1 MTAVDDILLTA
12 LKEHEHR
19 ESDAHITIQEHIHR
33 IKAQFGDASAIG
45 PYSKSSA
52 PLSVVSFKCLLQD
65 TGYPMEVYLPGDMEM
80 SSDVDWSKL
89 KERWVGWGVEI
100 PGEQQWTKPQA
111 DITTG
116 LQGISIGSQYLPAS
130 VHAKTPLPQQGGSY
144 LGALL
149 KVYDDIA
156 YKPASVHEFIG
167 LLSTSPIPSNEPE
180 DADIV
185 PTIHVLSKR
194 DLAPETTDVDPSD
207 DQVREELIDYLSTAF
222 NPPDRV
228 AAEFLLLLLISSPT
242 ARPMSLPVLGTL
254 AVNFRH
260 SGEAFT
266 SAFNSVVSSVV
277 PHYVP
282 LPLTLSLL
290 HSHPFQPAMTDAN
303 GLKAGLL
310 QLADGTVLAVE
321 EDAMGNGGQLNE
333 KALKNLKALV
343 DCVEEQK
350 VNYEYPYMDG
360 LKMDCSVKVAVLS
373 QGKSLIPVDVDIP
386 ICADGS
392 PSTGP
397 PSLDAF
403 RSYLAR
409 YSSPAHSARLV
420 IPDESSTIIQDHF
433 VQERKVNPKDA
444 EEVLKRRMKIARIV
458 ALSYPKAVLDGQVW
472 DKTVKLDEEVA
483 KRHTMS

>member
-1 MTAVDDILLTA
+1 MTNIKDILLTA
-12 LKEHEHR
+12 LKEHEHQ
-19 ESDAHITIQEHIHR
+19 ESDAHISIEEHIQR
-33 IKAQFGDASAIG
+33 IETQLQDASSIS
-45 PYSKSSA
+45 PYSRSSA

-65 TGYPMEVYLPGDMEM
+65 TGYPMEVYLPGNMEM

-89 KERWVGWGVEI
+89 KERWVGWGVQV
-100 PGEQQWTKPQA
+100 PGEQQWTNPQT
-111 DITTG
+111 DITNG
-116 LQGISIGSQYLPAS
+116 LQGLSIGSRELPAS
-130 VHAKTPLPQQGGSY
+130 VHNKVPLPQQGGNY

-156 YKPASVHEFIG
+156 YKPASVHEFVG
-167 LLSTSPIPSNEPE
+167 LLSTSPMPSNEPE

-194 DLAPETTDVDPSD
+194 DLTPETTDVGPADN
-207 DQVREELIDYLSTAF
+207 QVREELVDYLSTAF
-222 NPPDRV
+222 SPIDRV

-260 SGEAFT
+260 SGESFT

-303 GLKAGLL
+303 GLNAGLL

-343 DCVEEQK
+343 DCVEEQRVK
-350 VNYEYPYMDG
+350 YEYPYMDG

-373 QGKSLIPVDVDIP
+373 QGKSLLPVDVDIP
-386 ICADGS
+386 IRAEGDA
-392 PSTGP
+392 PTRP

-409 YSSPAHSARLV
+409 YSSLAHSARLV
-420 IPDESSTIIQDHF
+420 IPDESSNIIQDHF
-433 VQERKVNPKDA
+433 VQERKVSPKDA
-444 EEVLKRRMKIARIV
+444 EDVLKRRMKIARIV
-458 ALSYPKAVLDGQVW
+458 ALSYPHATLNKEVW
-472 DKTVKLDEEVA
+472 EKTVKLDEEVA